1 MAKTVRLWNKVNKT
15 QRMAEKK
22 NENVEIC
29 AGWWLAVL
37 SWMIL
42 LPSQKGE
49 LSKEAKN
56 ARIAD
61 SFQVTLGLSVTN
73 NPQYHQ
79 LSFSNNRK
87 YLHIP
92 LVECGLSSK
101 KI

>member
-1 MAKTVRLWNKVNKT
+1 MKSIAERLWNKVNKT
-15 QRMAEKK
+15 LRMAEKK

-87 YLHIP
+87 LQRTYT
-92 LVECGLSSK
+92 
-101 KI
+101 